1 MAEETPLGLPPL
13 QSTSTLSE
21 TRQQRLQSV
30 IQADSAEQK
39 PQIFDQSLS
48 DRLGA
53 PHNYDLTGAASH
65 HHPPLNHST
74 AHTPMRGGLPMPPPL
89 NTPLQGTAVSAP
101 LVSGLRQAV
110 FQPPPSDAVRQFES
124 LLQQQAVANG
134 TVPLA
139 EADTLRSPAGRC
151 AGFAYMSD
159 MIDMSAM
166 PTSGSAHAAAALAAN
181 SPSFLQGGQALH
193 MQHVGPTY
201 PSSLAHQGAGA
212 PGVTGLPY
220 SAAATPTPAHAAAG
234 AAANM
239 PASLSVLQ
247 SGEVSHMQHG
257 GHSSQ
262 PAAAVSATAEAMN
275 MAAAVAAAAEAILSV
290 HTDADRERILLNT
303 VANSRD
309 ICFALARSRADPRRI
324 AAAID
329 AVNRITASKQVPL
342 CFFPQAPVLP
352 ASGPHNPCAAG
363 VATPVGA
370 APSPI
375 PTSLQPNPPFLVG
388 GGSPAPPHSLHSLPA
403 VGATTA
409 TPPVAAGRADAS
421 PAVKVPSRN
430 IKVQSGILH
439 LAYSIMH
446 TPSCSSTFTHMRMPL

>member
-1 MAEETPLGLPPL
+1 
-13 QSTSTLSE
+13 
-21 TRQQRLQSV
+21 
-30 IQADSAEQK
+30 
-39 PQIFDQSLS
+39 
-48 DRLGA
+48 
-53 PHNYDLTGAASH
+53 
-65 HHPPLNHST
+65 
-74 AHTPMRGGLPMPPPL
+74 
-89 NTPLQGTAVSAP
+89 
-101 LVSGLRQAV
+101 
-110 FQPPPSDAVRQFES
+110 
-124 LLQQQAVANG
+124 
-134 TVPLA
+134 
-139 EADTLRSPAGRC
+139 
-151 AGFAYMSD
+151 
-159 MIDMSAM
+159 
-166 PTSGSAHAAAALAAN
+166 
-181 SPSFLQGGQALH
+181 
-193 MQHVGPTY
+193 
-201 PSSLAHQGAGA
+201 
-212 PGVTGLPY
+212 
-220 SAAATPTPAHAAAG
+220 
-234 AAANM
+234 
-239 PASLSVLQ
+239 
-247 SGEVSHMQHG
+247 
-257 GHSSQ
+257 
-262 PAAAVSATAEAMN
+262 

-446 TPSCSSTFTHMRMPL
+446 TPSCSSAFTHMRMPL